1 MRNVRS
7 VEPLWWFLFAAGGM
21 VAALLVPV
29 HLLIN
34 LLIGLGVLGRELIS
48 YERLSSLVA
57 NPLVKLYLLGLM
69 VPAFFHGAHRIRGV
83 IRDMGVRN
91 GGGLLA
97 VLCYGGAALGSL
109 WALVTVLGAP

>member
-34 LLIGLGVLGRELIS
+34 LLIGLGVLGRDLIS
-48 YERLSSLVA
+48 YERLSALVA
-57 NPLVKLYLLGLM
+57 NPLVKLYLLGLI
-69 VPAFFHGAHRIRGV
+69 VPSFFHAAHRIRGV

-97 VLCYGGAALGSL
+97 FLCYGGAIVGSI
-109 WALVTVLGAP
+109 WALAVVLIAP